1 MKSKKKIALITG
13 ITGQTG
19 SYLAEF
25 LLKKNYI
32 VHGIIRRTSLI
43 NTHRINNIFRNKNLK
58 LHYGDLSDPLNLDN
72 LIRTIKPTEIYNLA
86 AQSHVAV
93 SFKLPE
99 YTTNINALGC
109 LRILEIIKR
118 FNNKIKFY
126 QASTSELYGLTMTKK
141 QNEKTVFYPQSPYAI
156 SKLYAY
162 WITKHYRE
170 AYKIYACNGILF
182 NHESPRRG
190 ETFVTRK
197 ITIGLAK
204 IVLGI
209 EKKLELGNLE
219 SLRDWGHAK
228 DYAEMQWLML
238 QKKNPTDYVIS
249 TGRQYSVKKFI
260 EMCLQYMGIKI
271 YWKGK
276 GTNEMGVI
284 KEFDKNKD
292 YKLKK
297 GQIIIKVNKK
307 YFRPSDVE
315 NLLGD
320 SSKARKE
327 LKWQNKYSIKDLI
340 SEMVDHDIYIAK
352 NELRNEY

>member
-1 MKSKKKIALITG
+1 LFNTERVDHIY
-13 ITGQTG
+13 QDPH
-19 SYLAEF
+19 
-25 LLKKNYI
+25 
-32 VHGIIRRTSLI
+32 VDIRK
-43 NTHRINNIFRNKNLK
+43 FF
-58 LHYGDLSDPLNLDN
+58 LHYGDLTDSSNLTRIIQETQPD
-72 LIRTIKPTEIYNLA
+72 EIYNLG

-93 SFKLPE
+93 SFESPE
-99 YTTNINALGC
+99 YTADVDGMGT
-109 LRILEIIKR
+109 LRILEAIRILGLEKKTR
-118 FNNKIKFY
+118 FY
-126 QASTSELYGLTMTKK
+126 QASTSELYGLTMTKN

-238 QKKNPTDYVIS
+238 QRKNPTDYVIS

-276 GTNEMGVI
+276 GPNEMGVI